1 MAPTERIRSR
11 VPAQYATVEPD
22 GAGAC
27 IVRSR
32 AAWSR
37 HFLMWAALLDEPI
50 EVLGPPELVATAR
63 ALAARLSSGVA

>member
-1 MAPTERIRSR
+1 
-11 VPAQYATVEPD
+11 VPNQYATVEPD

-37 HFLMWAALLDEPI
+37 HFLLWAALLDEPI
-50 EVLGPPELVATAR
+50 EVLGPAELVDTAR
-63 ALAARLSSGVA
+63 ELGARLSSSVV